1 MAGDR
6 GPAAGGEGHLLT
18 LRYML
23 DTNVVSD
30 LIRNPA
36 GRAADRARRAGDA
49 VCVSIIVAGELR
61 YGCAKK
67 GSARLSRR
75 VEEFLAEVAV
85 LPFEAPADR
94 SYGDLRA
101 ALEAAGRSIG
111 SNDLL
116 IAAHARSLDA
126 TLVTASVGEFQRVD
140 GLTVENWLA

>member
-1 MAGDR
+1 
-6 GPAAGGEGHLLT
+6 
-18 LRYML
+18 ML

-36 GRAADRARRAGDA
+36 GRAAQRARRAGDA

-67 GSARLSRR
+67 RSASLLRR

-85 LPFEAPADR
+85 LPFDVPADR
-94 SYGDLRA
+94 DYGDLRA
-101 ALEAAGRSIG
+101 GLEAAGRPIG

-116 IAAHARSLDA
+116 IAAHARALGA
-126 TLVTASVGEFQRVD
+126 TLVTANAGEFGRVD
-140 GLTVENWLA
+140 GLVVETWL